1 MYRIFRCPSLTHLR
15 CSDGL
20 TCIRKSWMCDGKID
34 CPDHSDEQH
43 HICMKRNSV
52 NKLQTQVINV
62 GLKCPQPWFRCVDSS
77 SCIAPQ
83 KVCDKYKDCRFGDC
97 FFGSLQKNFFRGP
110 VRIC

>member
-83 KVCDKYKDCRFGDC
+83 KVCDKYKDCRD
-97 FFGSLQKNFFRGP
+97 GSDERENCNQSPPNTT
-110 VRIC
+110 VIY